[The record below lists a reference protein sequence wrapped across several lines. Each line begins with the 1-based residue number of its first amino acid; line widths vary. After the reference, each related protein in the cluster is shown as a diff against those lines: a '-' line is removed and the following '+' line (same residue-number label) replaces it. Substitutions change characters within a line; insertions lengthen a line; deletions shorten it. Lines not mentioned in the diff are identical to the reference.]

1 MQHRPTLL
9 VNPERLPLALGAG
22 QFVEAIAEVEP
33 YPLAEEHK
41 GRCAVKVT
49 LYTAEGSGVEE
60 KPFISKRDFESE
72 QEARQHG
79 EKLVA
84 SLGGTLC
91 KTP

>member
-1 MQHRPTLL
+1 VAIFRCPRTAFHVAAPPYLL

-49 LYTAEGSGVEE
+49 LYTAEGSGRRKAVH
-60 KPFISKRDFESE
+60 I
-72 QEARQHG
+72 
-79 EKLVA
+79 
-84 SLGGTLC
+84 
-91 KTP
+91 